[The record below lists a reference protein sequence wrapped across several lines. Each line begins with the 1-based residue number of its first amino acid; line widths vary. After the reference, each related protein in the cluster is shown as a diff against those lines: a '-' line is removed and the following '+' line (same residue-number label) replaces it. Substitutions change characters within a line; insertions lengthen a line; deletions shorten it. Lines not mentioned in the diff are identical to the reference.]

1 MPACAYVLMGIAA
14 WLVLAAVCGIWEYR
28 HAYECQCGEVCV
40 CEGSD
45 EQDAYEAWLQER
57 EA

>member
-1 MPACAYVLMGIAA
+1 MTACAIALLVLLA

-28 HAYECQCGEVCV
+28 HAYECTCGAVCV
-40 CEGSD
+40 CEGRD